1 MDINLPYGKTF
12 IQIDSNIGEI
22 LYPKNI
28 SKIRILEES
37 IISSLEIPT
46 SSPPLSK
53 LIKKSHKISLIIPDK
68 TRAFPAKII
77 LPVVLKYIEKNGKDQ
92 YIDIII
98 ANGLHKPMSKDEI
111 IELIGKNIYYI
122 YNTINHISDND
133 EDQVN
138 LNKRTSYGTPL
149 IFNRNVYE
157 SDLKIGLGVIEPHFF
172 AGYSGGGKSILP
184 GVAGIEAIF
193 KNHSYKMIG
202 DKYSKYGLLERNI
215 IRRDID
221 EFQALAGLDFIINIT
236 LNKEKNITGVFSGN
250 PIDAHRMGVK
260 FLDRYVKIQFKEQA
274 DIVITTNGGYPLD
287 RNIYQTVKGMATGE
301 IVVKN
306 GGVIIIV
313 SECRDGLGGHRDFY
327 NLFKEN
333 SSPEK
338 VLDYIKRN
346 EPIRDQWQ
354 AQILAR
360 ILLKANIF
368 IVSDMDKNILYDLN
382 LVPFENIEDALDEAY
397 NVVGK
402 KSPRIIIIPE
412 GPYTIPYLK
421 P

>member
-37 IISSLEIPT
+37 IINSLEKPI

-68 TRAFPAKII
+68 TRVFPAKII

-122 YNTINHISDND
+122 YNTINHISGND

-138 LNKRTSYGTPL
+138 LNKKTSYDTPL
-149 IFNRNVYE
+149 IFNKNVYE

-202 DKYSKYGLLERNI
+202 DKYSKYG
-215 IRRDID
+215 
-221 EFQALAGLDFIINIT
+221 
-236 LNKEKNITGVFSGN
+236 
-250 PIDAHRMGVK
+250 
-260 FLDRYVKIQFKEQA
+260 
-274 DIVITTNGGYPLD
+274 
-287 RNIYQTVKGMATGE
+287 
-301 IVVKN
+301 
-306 GGVIIIV
+306 
-313 SECRDGLGGHRDFY
+313 
-327 NLFKEN
+327 
-333 SSPEK
+333 
-338 VLDYIKRN
+338 
-346 EPIRDQWQ
+346 
-354 AQILAR
+354 
-360 ILLKANIF
+360 
-368 IVSDMDKNILYDLN
+368 
-382 LVPFENIEDALDEAY
+382 
-397 NVVGK
+397 
-402 KSPRIIIIPE
+402 
-412 GPYTIPYLK
+412 
-421 P
+421 